1 MTMDSLE
8 RELPVRLVVTDDLRR
23 SRATVFFRLLLIIPA
38 WIVYAFWGLAAI
50 LIVIAT
56 WFVILARGRC
66 SNGMHEFLSAYVRY
80 SVQVSA
86 YLHLVANPYPG
97 FTVKPDYPVRVEID
111 GPSPQQRW
119 TVFFRIF
126 LAVPVLLLAT
136 ATGGSVGIGLPRR
149 SSVYGW
155 SIGGAGAGAVA
166 SILGWFASLARGLMP
181 RGLRDLGA
189 YSVGYSAQ
197 MSAYLFLLTDRYPS
211 SDPRLA
217 GPMALPEH
225 AVQLEFADDL
235 ARPRLLVFF
244 RFLLALPHLVWVT
257 LWTVLALLA
266 ALAGWLVA
274 PFPGRL
280 PHPLHRFLA
289 AYVRYTTHV
298 TAFLYM
304 IGGPFPGF
312 VGAEGSYPVDVHID
326 PPTRQSRWTLVFRGF
341 LAIPALLVASAYG
354 GIMFMVAVLGWWS
367 SMVRGRMP
375 EGLANL
381 GAVSLR
387 YQAQTWAYA
396 LLLTSRYPYAAPA
409 LEDAPEPEPDEPAVP
424 ELGLPPTPA
433 EAV

>member
-1 MTMDSLE
+1 MDSVGPGP
-8 RELPVRLVVTDDLRR
+8 PVRLVVTDDERR

-38 WIVYAFWGLAAI
+38 WIVFAFWGLAAI
-50 LIVIAT
+50 LIVIAA
-56 WFVILARGRC
+56 WFVILVRGRC
-66 SNGMHEFLSAYVRY
+66 SNGIHEFLSAYVRY

-97 FTVKPDYPVRVEID
+97 FTAKLDYPVRVEID
-111 GPSPQQRW
+111 DPLPQRRW

-126 LAVPVLLLAT
+126 LAVPALLLSSV
-136 ATGGSVGIGLPRR
+136 TGGSLGLGVPSRA
-149 SSVYGW
+149 SAYGW
-155 SIGGAGAGAVA
+155 SLGGTGAGGVA
-166 SILGWFASLARGLMP
+166 SILGWFASVARGRMP

-189 YSVGYSAQ
+189 YSIGYSAQ
-197 MSAYLFLLTDRYPS
+197 MGAYLFLLTDRFPS

-225 AVQLEFADDL
+225 PVQLEFADDL
-235 ARPRLLVFF
+235 SRPRLLVFF
-244 RFLLALPHLVWVT
+244 RFLLALPHLVWLT
-257 LWTVLALLA
+257 LWSALALLA

-280 PHPLHRFLA
+280 PGPLHRFLA
-289 AYVRYTTHV
+289 AYVRYATHV
-298 TAFLYM
+298 TAFLFL

-312 VGAEGSYPVDVHID
+312 VGAEGSYPVDVRID
-326 PPTRQSRWTLVFRGF
+326 PPTRQGRWSLVLRGF
-341 LAIPALLVASAYG
+341 LVLPAFFLSAAYS

-375 EGLANL
+375 EGMTNL

-387 YQAQTWAYA
+387 YQAQTWGYA
-396 LLLTSRYPYAAPA
+396 LLLTGRYPYAAPA
-409 LEDAPEPEPDEPAVP
+409 LEDAPEAEPDDSAMP
-424 ELGLPPTPA
+424 EPTPA